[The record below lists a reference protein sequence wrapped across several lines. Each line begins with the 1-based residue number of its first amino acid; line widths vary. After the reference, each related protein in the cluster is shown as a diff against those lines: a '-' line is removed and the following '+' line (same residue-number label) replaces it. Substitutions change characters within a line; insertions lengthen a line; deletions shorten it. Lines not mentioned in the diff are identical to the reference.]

1 MSTDQDRLLVL
12 STENHQ
18 TKLALY
24 FVCFGFNVG
33 ENLLA
38 MLVSLF
44 SVLVSVFCMLVRVC
58 FVC

>member
-1 MSTDQDRLLVL
+1 MSTGQDRLHVL
-12 STENHQ
+12 STEHHQ

-24 FVCFGFNVG
+24 FVSFGFNVG